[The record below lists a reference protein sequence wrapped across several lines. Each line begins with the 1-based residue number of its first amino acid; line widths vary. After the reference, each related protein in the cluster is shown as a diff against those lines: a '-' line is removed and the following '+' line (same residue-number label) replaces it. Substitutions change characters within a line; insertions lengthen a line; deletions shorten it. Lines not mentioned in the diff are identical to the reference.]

1 MCRRS
6 NAQNQP
12 RRQGSS
18 RPPDRGGHRGAE
30 KPVTFTALP
39 ATAAPAGP
47 AQRLCPE
54 PPHRSDRLTSKSVKS
69 GEDEALLTSQSQDEE
84 GDIAKPRDTAL
95 KRGGERCRPPGAP
108 GTHSVPWAQQT
119 LRQDWDPAGPA
130 TPAPT
135 TLSLPPPSSHK
146 HVPCTACSA
155 PTSSRRHTHCS
166 VHQQSCPGTDLGTRT
181 VICGCRSARKVFP
194 HTNPLSE

>member
-1 MCRRS
+1 M
-6 NAQNQP
+6 
-12 RRQGSS
+12 
-18 RPPDRGGHRGAE
+18 
-30 KPVTFTALP
+30 TFTALP

-108 GTHSVPWAQQT
+108 GTQRPLGPTDAQTGLGPCGPSDPSPNHPVLAPSIFSQACALHSMLSTHVIQT
-119 LRQDWDPAGPA
+119 THPL
-130 TPAPT
+130 
-135 TLSLPPPSSHK
+135 L
-146 HVPCTACSA
+146 SA
-155 PTSSRRHTHCS
+155 PTELSRHRPRHTDGHLWLPVSSQS
-166 VHQQSCPGTDLGTRT
+166 VPTHKP
-181 VICGCRSARKVFP
+181 VK
-194 HTNPLSE
+194 